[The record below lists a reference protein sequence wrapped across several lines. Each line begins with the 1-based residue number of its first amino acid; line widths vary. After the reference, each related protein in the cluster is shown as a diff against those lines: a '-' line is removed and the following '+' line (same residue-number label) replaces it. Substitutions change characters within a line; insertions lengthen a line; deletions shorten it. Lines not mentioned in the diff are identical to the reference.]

1 MQRSVGVLLTLI
13 CLSSLLKATS
23 YSIFSPVKC
32 LAPASQASRVY
43 SSPLFARPK
52 GKKGSNSKR
61 SLDID
66 DVADDEAL
74 DLANDEVFS
83 KAFTQSLDK
92 IKNLHVKLDEDDI
105 QTLPKKSSIK
115 SIATSIGD
123 ASSASPIVGTKR
135 EQIEAIIAKVVTD
148 LNVTLIKQRFVQNRI
163 EITVSNGAYNTEGMT
178 ELSAEGLRQVH
189 SSLYAEFELREA
201 ELPVVTEYE
210 VRNITFTPT
219 TTTTTTI
226 TLMTDYMHILDISV
240 HTWLE

>member
-1 MQRSVGVLLTLI
+1 MPRSIGVMLTLI
-13 CLSSLLKATS
+13 CISSILKATS

-32 LAPASQASRVY
+32 LTLASQACTVH
-43 SSPLFARPK
+43 SSQLFARPK

-66 DVADDEAL
+66 DVADDVTL

-92 IKNLHVKLDEDDI
+92 IKNLHVKLDEDEI

-115 SIATSIGD
+115 SFAASIGD
-123 ASSASPIVGTKR
+123 ASTPLPIVGTKR
-135 EQIEAIIAKVVTD
+135 EQIEAIIAKVVAD

-201 ELPVVTEYE
+201 ELSVVTEYE
-210 VRNITFTPT
+210 VS
-219 TTTTTTI
+219 
-226 TLMTDYMHILDISV
+226 DIKYL
-240 HTWLE
+240 HLLLLL